1 MTGIFITF
9 EGIDGSG
16 KTTQVQLLDD
26 HLKKINKNTVI
37 IREPGGTEMGEKIRN
52 LIIDINNDMAD
63 MTEALL
69 YAASRAQLIEQII
82 KPSLEEQKIVLCDRF
97 IDSSIVYQGI
107 ARELGVEK
115 ILNINRYAID
125 NIMPN
130 ITFYLDIPPEL
141 GIKRKKNQT
150 KLDRIESENLVFHNK
165 VYEGYQKIALMY
177 PKRIY
182 KLDATQSKD
191 KLHNQICTI
200 LNEKG
205 VLI

>member
-1 MTGIFITF
+1 MAGVFITF
-9 EGIDGSG
+9 EGTDGSG
-16 KTTQVQLLDD
+16 KTTQVQLLDSY
-26 HLKKINKNTVI
+26 LKKINKATVI
-37 IREPGGTEMGEKIRN
+37 TREPGGTEIGEKIRN

-63 MTEALL
+63 ITEALL
-69 YAASRAQLIEQII
+69 YAASRAQLIEQVI
-82 KPSLEEQKIVLCDRF
+82 KPSLDEQKIVLCDRF
-97 IDSSIVYQGI
+97 IDSSIAYQGI
-107 ARELGVEK
+107 ARKIGIEK
-115 ILNINRYAID
+115 ILSINSYTID
-125 NIMPN
+125 NIMPD
-130 ITFYLDIPPEL
+130 ITFYLDIQPEL

-150 KLDRIESENLVFHNK
+150 KLDRIESEDLIFHNQ
-165 VYEGYQKIALMY
+165 VYEGYQKIVSMY

>member
-26 HLKKINKNTVI
+26 HLKKINKDTVI

-141 GIKRKKNQT
+141 GIKRKKKQT
-150 KLDRIESENLVFHNK
+150 KLDRIESEDLVFHNK

>member
-26 HLKKINKNTVI
+26 HLKKINKDTVI

-52 LIIDINNDMAD
+52 LIIDINNGMAD

-141 GIKRKKNQT
+141 GIKRKKKQT
-150 KLDRIESENLVFHNK
+150 KLDRIESEDLVFHNK

>member
-26 HLKKINKNTVI
+26 HLKQINKDTVI

-52 LIIDINNDMAD
+52 LIIDINNDIAD

-141 GIKRKKNQT
+141 GIKRKKKQT
-150 KLDRIESENLVFHNK
+150 KLDRIESEDLVFHNK

>member
-1 MTGIFITF
+1 MAGVFITF
-9 EGIDGSG
+9 EGTDGSG
-16 KTTQVQLLDD
+16 KTTQIQLLDSY
-26 HLKKINKNTVI
+26 LKRINKTTI
-37 IREPGGTEMGEKIRN
+37 ITREPGGTEIGEKIRN
-52 LIIDINNDMAD
+52 LIVDINNDIAD

-69 YAASRAQLIEQII
+69 YAASRAQLIEQVI
-82 KPSLEEQKIVLCDRF
+82 KPSLNAQKIVLCDRF
-97 IDSSIVYQGI
+97 IDSSIAYQGI
-107 ARELGVEK
+107 ARKIGIEK
-115 ILNINRYAID
+115 ILSINSYAID
-125 NIMPN
+125 NIMPD
-130 ITFYLDIPPEL
+130 ITFYLDIAPEL

-150 KLDRIESENLVFHNK
+150 KLDRIESENLVFHNQ

>member
-26 HLKKINKNTVI
+26 HLKQINKDTVI

-130 ITFYLDIPPEL
+130 ITFYLDILPEL
-141 GIKRKKNQT
+141 GIKRKKKQT
-150 KLDRIESENLVFHNK
+150 KLDRIESEDLVFHNK

>member
-26 HLKKINKNTVI
+26 HLKKINKNTVV

-115 ILNINRYAID
+115 ILNINRYAVD

-150 KLDRIESENLVFHNK
+150 KLDRIESEDLVFHNK

>member
-26 HLKKINKNTVI
+26 HLKQINKDTVI

-141 GIKRKKNQT
+141 GIKRKKKQT
-150 KLDRIESENLVFHNK
+150 KLDRIESEDLVFHNK